1 MRHLLSGLLILFL
14 ATSLPAQ
21 DKAKG
26 NSQAVK
32 TIDGIVNEVLRI
44 SAREK
49 GKIPD
54 WEAFRNLFLPTATFT
69 VLNHGTTFPTPSET
83 VTLEEFIQLMQDQY
97 YEEGYIEYE
106 LGKVVNEYNGIA
118 NVFQAVYQKD
128 SENLESKAMN
138 SYQLI
143 YFNSRWWVVN
153 LIWTTNLN
161 GVEIPRKYQRKKR

>member
-1 MRHLLSGLLILFL
+1 
-14 ATSLPAQ
+14 
-21 DKAKG
+21 
-26 NSQAVK
+26 
-32 TIDGIVNEVLRI
+32 
-44 SAREK
+44 
-49 GKIPD
+49 
-54 WEAFRNLFLPTATFT
+54 
-69 VLNHGTTFPTPSET
+69 
-83 VTLEEFIQLMQDQY
+83 MQDQY